1 MPNFP
6 LVEGMGGRDAGRDT
20 YPSLDLGWMGIW
32 IYKIPGYTQSIKLIL
47 RVMPMSVISCQVVIW
62 AGRCSNTGFWKLCFH
77 FSLLDS
83 ALHLFLSFY
92 KWAKPEQNEDVL
104 QNILKSK
111 ALVGKTEGAQQE
123 SQLRLPCVQSKALFP
138 SAQHSEFHTGGHN
151 FPLNSQLMSPRVA
164 TLMLFR
170 QFSSSTQ
177 TVNWSV

>member
-62 AGRCSNTGFWKLCFH
+62 AGKCSNTGFWKLCFH

-138 SAQHSEFHTGGHN
+138 SARTQ
-151 FPLNSQLMSPRVA
+151 NSILEVTTS
-164 TLMLFR
+164 L
-170 QFSSSTQ
+170 
-177 TVNWSV
+177 